1 MFVAPGSGYGE
12 LGEGYVRLS
21 LTVPDDRLAEA
32 MDRLGERPRLMAQN
46 GRKRARGV
54 HETTTLESP
63 LAATWRPRVQEKA
76 VLVGVGRGIEESDLD
91 ELAALADSAGAEA
104 VARVLQTRQ
113 DPDPATFVGK
123 GKLEEIHRE
132 VHRTGAEAVILDSE
146 LSPGQLRNLEEKLKV
161 KVIDRTA
168 LILDIFALHA
178 RSREGK
184 AQVEL
189 AQLNYLLP
197 RLRGWGEAMSRMGG
211 GIGTR
216 RGPGETKLEIDRQH
230 IKRRISKLRKDL
242 KDLSRT
248 RDVKRSG
255 RERSG
260 IPQIA
265 IAGYTNAGK
274 STLMNAL
281 TGSDVVV
288 ANQLFATLDPTVRR
302 IELPSGR
309 AATLSDTVGF
319 VSKLPHDLV
328 EAFRSTL
335 EEVARATLILHVADA
350 SSPELPQQIEAVR
363 AVLHEIG
370 ASQIPEVLALNKV
383 DRLSEIDR
391 ERLSDRFDGDAVQ
404 ISAVTG
410 EGLERLRDR
419 VEDALPRFPLEV
431 RLLVP
436 YGREDV
442 TALLHREAEV
452 LSEDAGD
459 EGVRVRARV
468 GERVHAIVREFAD
481 DRHPAGR

>member
-1 MFVAPGSGYGE
+1 
-12 LGEGYVRLS
+12 
-21 LTVPDDRLAEA
+21 
-32 MDRLGERPRLMAQN
+32 
-46 GRKRARGV
+46 V

-63 LAATWRPRVQEKA
+63 LAATWRPRVPEKA

-91 ELAALADSAGAEA
+91 ELAALADSAGADP

-123 GKLEEIHRE
+123 GKLDEIHRE
-132 VHRTGAEAVILDSE
+132 VHRTGAEAVILDQE
-146 LSPGQLRNLEEKLKV
+146 LSPGQLRNLEERLKV

-242 KDLSRT
+242 KDLTRT
-248 RDVKRSG
+248 RDVKRSS

-274 STLMNAL
+274 STLMNVL

-288 ANQLFATLDPTVRR
+288 ADQLFATLDPTVRR
-302 IELPSGR
+302 IQLPSGR

-328 EAFRSTL
+328 EAFHSTL
-335 EEVARATLILHVADA
+335 EEVARSTLIVHVADA
-350 SSPELPQQIEAVR
+350 SSPELTQQIEAVR
-363 AVLHEIG
+363 TVLHEIG
-370 ASQIPEVLALNKV
+370 ASHIPEVLALNKIDLLDHDARV
-383 DRLSEIDR
+383 RLR
-391 ERLSDRFDGDAVQ
+391 RRFDGRAAA
-404 ISAVTG
+404 ISSITG
-410 EGLERLRDR
+410 EGLDELM
-419 VEDALPRFPLEV
+419 VVIEDSLPRFPVDV

-442 TALLHREAEV
+442 TALLYREAQV
-452 LSEDAGD
+452 LSEEARED
-459 EGVRVRARV
+459 GVHVRARV
-468 GERVHAIVREFAD
+468 GERLHALVRDLVED
-481 DRHPAGR
+481 GDRRPSG

>member
-1 MFVAPGSGYGE
+1 M
-12 LGEGYVRLS
+12 R
-21 LTVPDDRLAEA
+21 DR
-32 MDRLGERPRLMAQN
+32 RS
-46 GRKRARGV
+46 RGV
-54 HETTTLESP
+54 HQGTALESP
-63 LAATWRPRVQEKA
+63 LSATWRPRVLEKA

-91 ELAALADSAGAEA
+91 ELAALADSAGAEP

-113 DPDPATFVGK
+113 DPSPATFVGR

-132 VHRTGAEAVILDSE
+132 VHRTGADLVILDDE
-146 LSPGQLRNLEEKLKV
+146 LTPGQLRNLEDELKV

-216 RGPGETKLEIDRQH
+216 RGPGETKLELDRQH

-242 KDLSRT
+242 KDLART
-248 RDVKRSG
+248 RDVKRSQ

-260 IPQIA
+260 VPQIA

-281 TGSDVVV
+281 TQADVLV
-288 ANQLFATLDPTVRR
+288 ADQLFATLDPTVRR
-302 IELPSGR
+302 LRLPSGR

-335 EEVARATLILHVADA
+335 EEVARSTLILHIADA
-350 SSPELPQQIEAVR
+350 SSPELTQQIEAVR
-363 AVLHEIG
+363 TVLHEIG
-370 ASQIPEVLALNKV
+370 ASRIPEVLALNKA
-383 DRLSEIDR
+383 DLLSEHERARLSA
-391 ERLSDRFDGDAVQ
+391 RFDGRAVA
-404 ISAVTG
+404 ISALTG
-410 EGLERLRDR
+410 EGLDELLEAIDR
-419 VEDALPRFPLEV
+419 ALPRFPVEV
-431 RLLVP
+431 TLLVP
-436 YGREDV
+436 YGREDLV
-442 TALLHREAEV
+442 ALLHRDAEV
-452 LSEDAGD
+452 LSQEAREDGTL
-459 EGVRVRARV
+459 VRARV
-468 GERVHAIVREFAD
+468 NERELAAVQAFRIEPE
-481 DRHPAGR
+481 PAAGSAMA